1 MASERL
7 VWFIT
12 RPERDPKFHQDAIE
26 ALYEATEKLSLTWTG
41 NREVHKKFEQVL
53 ADKGVKRQ
61 NVSADGS
68 GGRTWMAM
76 LRTFAYCYL
85 DDNGK
90 IRFTK
95 SGKAILEKREVY
107 LNIRKQILTLQYPN
121 AYFLEKGFRPKFSE
135 DFQLRPVRFL
145 VKVAN
150 QGALNY
156 YLTKEEI
163 TYFVMT
169 AQKDDQVEEV
179 IDKIISFREA
189 DKEEQEKMKQLIAEK
204 YDHRERSDK
213 GARNFYT
220 AHSDVA
226 HTFMLISEY
235 TGMVEYIRGKALI
248 VESSKREQLNKEMD
262 VLDIKYPFNKRYLI
276 SLQRMAENNGLD
288 IHSYKASGFNGIK
301 PATNI
306 KKTEKKV
313 QSVLKSIP
321 EPKSLSKEELIGVL
335 SKVFPPRDSKNI
347 AHDILSKD
355 EYKTLNIDFVEGYI
369 NETNDLLFEDK
380 TGEIFKALGFN
391 VTMHPKAL
399 NNERTEIDLL
409 ISYDDFFGIIDAKR
423 YKGKFTL
430 SASFASHMA
439 SEYIPNYKGYDNKDM
454 MFYGYVTAADEFR
467 GVKNLDKINKL
478 TVRNLQGFSIN
489 GILLN
494 AKTLLGLLDFCIE
507 NDLSPKE
514 RVKIFM
520 KAIKNKSYSS
530 IEQLLTEINQIG

>member
-61 NVSADGS
+61 NISADGS

-95 SGKAILEKREVY
+95 SGKAILEDRDVY

-135 DFQLRPVRFL
+135 NFQLRPVRFL

-150 QGALNY
+150 QGVLNY

-189 DKEEQEKMKQLIAEK
+189 GKEEQEKMKQLIAEK

-262 VLDIKYPFNKRYLI
+262 LLDIKYPFNKRYLI

-313 QSVLKSIP
+313 QSILKSIP

-355 EYKTLNIDFVEGYI
+355 EYKTLNLDFVEGYI

-391 VTMHPKAL
+391 VTMHPKAF

-530 IEQLLTEINQIG
+530 IEQLLTEINQID

>member
-26 ALYEATEKLSLTWTG
+26 ALYEATEKLALTWTG
-41 NREVHKKFEQVL
+41 NREVHKMFEQVL

-61 NVSADGS
+61 NISTDGS

-95 SGKAILEKREVY
+95 SGKAILENRDVY

-135 DFQLRPVRFL
+135 NFQLRPVRFL

-150 QGALNY
+150 QGVLNY

-179 IDKIISFREA
+179 TDKIVSFREA

-204 YDHRERSDK
+204 CDHRERSDK
-213 GARNFYT
+213 GARDFNT

-235 TGMVEYIRGKALI
+235 TGLVEYIRGKALI

-262 VLDIKYPFNKRYLI
+262 LLDIKYPFNKRYLI

-288 IHSYKASGFNGIK
+288 INSYKASSLNDIK
-301 PATNI
+301 PATNM
-306 KKTEKKV
+306 KKTEKKI
-313 QSVLKSIP
+313 QSILKNIP

-335 SKVFPPRDSKNI
+335 NKVLPPRDSKNI
-347 AHDILSKD
+347 AEDILSKD
-355 EYKTLNIDFVEGYI
+355 EYKTLNIDFVESYI
-369 NETNDLLFEDK
+369 KETNDLLFEDK
-380 TGEIFKALGFN
+380 TGEIFKALGFT

-409 ISYDDFFGIIDAKR
+409 ISYDNFFGIIDAKR

-478 TVRNLQGFSIN
+478 TARNLQGFSIN

-507 NDLSPKE
+507 NDLPPQK

-520 KAIKNKSYSS
+520 NAVKNKSYSS
-530 IEQLLTEINQIG
+530 IEQLLTEIDQID

>member
-1 MASERL
+1 MK
-7 VWFIT
+7 V
-12 RPERDPKFHQDAIE
+12 
-26 ALYEATEKLSLTWTG
+26 
-41 NREVHKKFEQVL
+41 
-53 ADKGVKRQ
+53 VK
-61 NVSADGS
+61 
-68 GGRTWMAM
+68 
-76 LRTFAYCYL
+76 
-85 DDNGK
+85 
-90 IRFTK
+90 
-95 SGKAILEKREVY
+95 E
-107 LNIRKQILTLQYPN
+107 
-121 AYFLEKGFRPKFSE
+121 
-135 DFQLRPVRFL
+135 
-145 VKVAN
+145 
-150 QGALNY
+150 
-156 YLTKEEI
+156 
-163 TYFVMT
+163 
-169 AQKDDQVEEV
+169 
-179 IDKIISFREA
+179 
-189 DKEEQEKMKQLIAEK
+189 
-204 YDHRERSDK
+204 RER
-213 GARNFYT
+213 
-220 AHSDVA
+220 
-226 HTFMLISEY
+226 
-235 TGMVEYIRGKALI
+235 
-248 VESSKREQLNKEMD
+248 LNKEMD
-262 VLDIKYPFNKRYLI
+262 LLDIKYPFNKRYLI

-347 AHDILSKD
+347 AHDILSRD

-454 MFYGYVTAADEFR
+454 MFYGYVTATDEFR

-530 IEQLLTEINQIG
+530 IEQLLTEINQID

>member
-262 VLDIKYPFNKRYLI
+262 LLDIKYPFNKRYLI

-530 IEQLLTEINQIG
+530 IEQLLTEINQID

>member
-262 VLDIKYPFNKRYLI
+262 LLDIKYPFNKRYLI

-409 ISYDDFFGIIDAKR
+409 ISYDNFFGIIDAKR

-530 IEQLLTEINQIG
+530 IEQLLTEINQID

>member
-61 NVSADGS
+61 NISADGS

-95 SGKAILEKREVY
+95 SGKAILEERDVY

-121 AYFLEKGFRPKFSE
+121 AYFLEKGFRPKFSK

-150 QGALNY
+150 QGVLNY

-189 DKEEQEKMKQLIAEK
+189 GKEEQEKMKQLIAEK

-262 VLDIKYPFNKRYLI
+262 LLDIKYPFNKRYLI

-347 AHDILSKD
+347 AHDILSRD

-454 MFYGYVTAADEFR
+454 LFYGYVTAADEFR

-530 IEQLLTEINQIG
+530 IEQLLTEINQID

>member
-61 NVSADGS
+61 NISADGS

-95 SGKAILEKREVY
+95 SGKAILEDRDVY

-135 DFQLRPVRFL
+135 YFQLRPVRFL

-150 QGALNY
+150 QGVLNY

-169 AQKDDQVEEV
+169 AQKDDQVAEV
-179 IDKIISFREA
+179 IDKIISFRKA

-262 VLDIKYPFNKRYLI
+262 LLDIKYPFNKRYLI

-313 QSVLKSIP
+313 QSVLKGIP

-439 SEYIPNYKGYDNKDM
+439 SEYIPNYKGYDKKDM

-494 AKTLLGLLDFCIE
+494 ARTLLGLLDFCIE

-530 IEQLLTEINQIG
+530 IEQLLTEINQID

>member
-61 NVSADGS
+61 NISADGS

-95 SGKAILEKREVY
+95 SGKAILEERDVY

-121 AYFLEKGFRPKFSE
+121 AYFLEKGFRPKFSK

-150 QGALNY
+150 QGVLNY

-169 AQKDDQVEEV
+169 ARKDDQVEEV

-189 DKEEQEKMKQLIAEK
+189 GKEEQEKMKQLIAEK

-262 VLDIKYPFNKRYLI
+262 LLDIKYPFNKRYLI

-347 AHDILSKD
+347 AHDILSRD

-530 IEQLLTEINQIG
+530 IEQLLTEINQID

>member
-262 VLDIKYPFNKRYLI
+262 LLDIKYPFNKRYLI

-439 SEYIPNYKGYDNKDM
+439 SEYIPNYKGYDNKDL

-530 IEQLLTEINQIG
+530 IEQLLTEINQID

>member
-26 ALYEATEKLSLTWTG
+26 ALYEATEKLSLKWTG

-61 NVSADGS
+61 NISADGS

-95 SGKAILEKREVY
+95 SGKAILEERDVY

-121 AYFLEKGFRPKFSE
+121 AYFLEKGFRPKFSK

-150 QGALNY
+150 QGVLNY

-189 DKEEQEKMKQLIAEK
+189 GKEEQEKMKQLIAEK

-262 VLDIKYPFNKRYLI
+262 LLDIKYPFNKRYLI

-347 AHDILSKD
+347 AHDILSRD

-530 IEQLLTEINQIG
+530 IEQLLTEINQID

>member
-61 NVSADGS
+61 NISADGS

-95 SGKAILEKREVY
+95 SGKAILEERDVY

-121 AYFLEKGFRPKFSE
+121 AYFLEKGFRPKFSKN
-135 DFQLRPVRFL
+135 FQLRPVRFL

-150 QGALNY
+150 QGVLNY

-189 DKEEQEKMKQLIAEK
+189 GKEEQEKMKQLIAEK

-262 VLDIKYPFNKRYLI
+262 LLDIKYPFNKRYLI

-347 AHDILSKD
+347 AHDILSRD

-530 IEQLLTEINQIG
+530 IEQLLTEINQID

>member
-61 NVSADGS
+61 NISADGS

-95 SGKAILEKREVY
+95 SGKAILEERDVY

-121 AYFLEKGFRPKFSE
+121 AYFLEKGFRPKFSK

-150 QGALNY
+150 QGVLNY

-169 AQKDDQVEEV
+169 ARKDDQVEEV

-189 DKEEQEKMKQLIAEK
+189 GKEEQEKMKQLIAEK

-248 VESSKREQLNKEMD
+248 VESSKR
-262 VLDIKYPFNKRYLI
+262 KR
-276 SLQRMAENNGLD
+276 
-288 IHSYKASGFNGIK
+288 
-301 PATNI
+301 AT
-306 KKTEKKV
+306 
-313 QSVLKSIP
+313 Q
-321 EPKSLSKEELIGVL
+321 
-335 SKVFPPRDSKNI
+335 
-347 AHDILSKD
+347 
-355 EYKTLNIDFVEGYI
+355 
-369 NETNDLLFEDK
+369 
-380 TGEIFKALGFN
+380 
-391 VTMHPKAL
+391 
-399 NNERTEIDLL
+399 
-409 ISYDDFFGIIDAKR
+409 
-423 YKGKFTL
+423 
-430 SASFASHMA
+430 
-439 SEYIPNYKGYDNKDM
+439 
-454 MFYGYVTAADEFR
+454 
-467 GVKNLDKINKL
+467 
-478 TVRNLQGFSIN
+478 
-489 GILLN
+489 
-494 AKTLLGLLDFCIE
+494 
-507 NDLSPKE
+507 
-514 RVKIFM
+514 
-520 KAIKNKSYSS
+520 
-530 IEQLLTEINQIG
+530 

>member
-262 VLDIKYPFNKRYLI
+262 LLDIKYPFNKRYLI

-391 VTMHPKAL
+391 VTMHPKAI

>member
-61 NVSADGS
+61 NISADGS

-95 SGKAILEKREVY
+95 SGKAILEDRDVY

-121 AYFLEKGFRPKFSE
+121 AYFLEKGFRPKFS
-135 DFQLRPVRFL
+135 DNFQLRPVRFL

-150 QGALNY
+150 QGVLNY
-156 YLTKEEI
+156 YLTKEEL

-189 DKEEQEKMKQLIAEK
+189 GKEEQEKMKQLIAEK

-262 VLDIKYPFNKRYLI
+262 LLDIKYPFNKRYLI

-313 QSVLKSIP
+313 QSILKSIP

-530 IEQLLTEINQIG
+530 IEQLLTEINQID

>member
-61 NVSADGS
+61 NISADGS

-95 SGKAILEKREVY
+95 SGKAILEERDVY

-121 AYFLEKGFRPKFSE
+121 AYFLEKGFRPKFSK

-150 QGALNY
+150 QGVLNY

-189 DKEEQEKMKQLIAEK
+189 GKEEQEKMKQLIAEK

-262 VLDIKYPFNKRYLI
+262 LLDIKYPFNKRYLI

-347 AHDILSKD
+347 AHDILSRD

-530 IEQLLTEINQIG
+530 IEQLLTEINQID

>member
-85 DDNGK
+85 DENGK

-150 QGALNY
+150 QGTLNY

-262 VLDIKYPFNKRYLI
+262 LLDIKYPFNKRYLI